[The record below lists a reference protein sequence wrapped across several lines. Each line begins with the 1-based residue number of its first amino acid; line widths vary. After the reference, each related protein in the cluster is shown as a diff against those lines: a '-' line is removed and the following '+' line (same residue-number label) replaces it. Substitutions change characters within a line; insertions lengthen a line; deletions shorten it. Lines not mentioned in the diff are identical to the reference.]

1 MEIYVRK
8 KHIAIIG
15 GGAAGVFCAIQLME
29 RLDCIVTIYEKS
41 NELLKKVRI
50 SGGGRCNV
58 THHYISQ
65 SQFSKNYPRG
75 SKVLKQ
81 NLDVFSAKD
90 MHSWLE
96 TRGVKLKTEADGR
109 VFPVTDDS
117 QTIIDCFMKQL
128 SRNSVDVL
136 FDYELTRLEKE
147 ENRFKLYFNQK
158 NVVADFVIIATG
170 GAQKSRELE
179 IFKRSQIKT
188 IDPVPSLFTF
198 KINEKE
204 LTELM
209 GLSIQDAMVRIVGTE
224 LREQGAVL
232 VTHWGLSGPGILK
245 LSAWGAFVLSKMNY
259 QFQIAVNW
267 TGDNSEGEVRREME
281 AIIAKN
287 GLAKVANRKLE
298 KFPQR
303 FWDYLLW
310 KSEIDLNKK
319 WSELS
324 KKNFNKLVQ
333 LLVNTVYE
341 VHGKTTFKEEFVTAG
356 GIDLED
362 LNCKTMETKST
373 QNLYFIGEVT
383 NIDGITGGFNFQN
396 AWTSAVVCAIDIAK
410 KGQQESL
417 SKERLKVEI
426 L

>member
-1 MEIYVRK
+1 MIK
-8 KHIAIIG
+8 KQIAIIG

-29 RLDCIVTIYEKS
+29 RLDGEVTIYEKS

-58 THHYISQ
+58 THRYISQ

-81 NLDVFSAKD
+81 NFDIFSAKD

-96 TRGVKLKTEADGR
+96 ARGVELKTEDDGR
-109 VFPVTDDS
+109 VFPVSDDS
-117 QTIIDCFMKQL
+117 QTIIDCFMKEL
-128 SRNSVDVL
+128 SKKSVKVW
-136 FDYELTRLEKE
+136 FDHELTRIEKE
-147 ENRFKLYFNQK
+147 ENRFRLCFNQK
-158 NVVADFVIIATG
+158 YVSVDFVVVATG

-179 IFKRSQIKT
+179 IFRSCQIKT

-209 GLSIQDAMVRIVGTE
+209 GLSIQDVMVRIVGTE
-224 LREQGAVL
+224 LREQGPVL

-245 LSAWGAFVLSKMNY
+245 LSAWGAFVLNELGY
-259 QFQIAVNW
+259 RFRVAVNW
-267 TGDNSEGEVRREME
+267 TGANSEEEVRREIATIME
-281 AIIAKN
+281 KY

-310 KSEIDLNKK
+310 KAEIDLNKK

-324 KKNFNKLVQ
+324 KKNLNKLVQ

-341 VHGKTTFKEEFVTAG
+341 VNGKTTFKEEFVTAG

-362 LNCKTMETKST
+362 LNSRTMESKSIP
-373 QNLYFIGEVT
+373 NLYFIGEVT

-396 AWTSAVVCAIDIAK
+396 AWTGAAVCAIDIANK
-410 KGQQESL
+410 SQ
-417 SKERLKVEI
+417 
-426 L
+426 